1 MNTGTRNAVSLA
13 LLMWLLA
20 TITIGMQTW
29 LGDETIYS
37 KELTQKR
44 EELHFAILNNKA
56 PGGDSWAAVGGL
68 SIQKRVGVVYLAE
81 VIREKFGLAVG
92 KVYKLLDS
100 VFLFI
105 SLVSL
110 FFYLRRW
117 LPDVY
122 CLIGVLYFCAV
133 LPITYFFQLF
143 HPWDRLQLAIW
154 IGLLYLV
161 SSRRYFALSFGL
173 VVSIFIKFDTVL
185 LPVFYL
191 LVHFT
196 RVRWLRASVEFS
208 VLLILAFGAY
218 FTVGQMFPDPLDAS
232 RYTLDGVSS
241 MSLSN
246 WTAFVEMNVRYP
258 PVLVFALPLLLSCF
272 FLGFKDRYVWV
283 SVVFALTLTAV
294 HLLLTHFEEVRA
306 YMVVLVLIM
315 PSALIS
321 LRCFVEPGCFNTA
334 KSIRTWRA
342 TNA

>member
-1 MNTGTRNAVSLA
+1 MSTGTRNAVGLA

-81 VIREKFGLAVG
+81 VIREKSGLAVG

-133 LPITYFFQLF
+133 LPATYFFQLF

-161 SSRRYFALSFGL
+161 STRRYFALSIGL
-173 VVSIFIKFDTVL
+173 IVSIFIKFDTVL

-196 RVRWLRASVEFS
+196 RARWLRTSVEFS

-258 PVLVFALPLLLSCF
+258 PALVFSLPLFLSCF
-272 FLGFKDRYVWV
+272 FLCFKDRYVWV